1 MLCQQLQ
8 EFCHLHWLKLI
19 RLRTMSWALGH
30 KMAIWTSPEDFLAR
44 KQIWGVRWYFGKRG
58 NLGNWKT
65 RVETLVPLVEAVT
78 TTLVFLIL
86 EERTHNLFSDL
97 LRRQVGGVYEIFL
110 KAVSYSSRNYYL
122 IVVLHDVIVLF
133 GILVFRLTL
142 IGLYTRNNTS

>member
-1 MLCQQLQ
+1 MVL
-8 EFCHLHWLKLI
+8 
-19 RLRTMSWALGH
+19 
-30 KMAIWTSPEDFLAR
+30 
-44 KQIWGVRWYFGKRG
+44 
-58 NLGNWKT
+58 
-65 RVETLVPLVEAVT
+65 LVEAVT

-110 KAVSYSSRNYYL
+110 KAVTDSSRNYYL
-122 IVVLHDVIVLF
+122 IVALHDVIFLF